1 MFRKYPSAFMH
12 RCLFGLG
19 WASDPLGGRVFP
31 VKVYVLPEKVGHAA
45 NDGSRE
51 GVMNQMVVVVVQ
63 RQVHNISQSLVDMVE
78 FEVDLLTSD
87 DVQPLEGSESNTSR
101 SRYGPLERKDVIQG
115 LMIES
120 LVDPD
125 RQRTVTMLDDFLQVQ
140 LYSNTPATHAS
151 LAHLAPSLQLML
163 PTCTSSTLRPGS
175 NNDALTHM
183 QLVGHRLA
191 FNNNVSMVHT
201 TYLTWGSMLGFGKT
215 IQETIQWKGRGT
227 GALGKGSGRL
237 VDVV

>member
-1 MFRKYPSAFMH
+1 MFREYPSAFMH

-87 DVQPLEGSESNTSR
+87 DVQPLEGSESDTSR
-101 SRYGPLERKDVIQG
+101 S
-115 LMIES
+115 
-120 LVDPD
+120 